1 MKNLKLSRKLFI
13 SYALILTMLI
23 LGCAVSVVDLLNMG
37 EQTETFYEGPFM
49 VNGSANIINSNFERM
64 QKAVYRSISNSDPV
78 IIKDAIADAGES
90 AAIIQEQLP
99 VIREHFLGDPQII
112 ERLED
117 ALTRLAPMREK
128 VLQLAGENKNA
139 EAAAYMENN
148 NIFVIQEAQEELDSL
163 VENGNR
169 KGEELVAGLKEK
181 QEKAIVTLLMLGSI
195 SVVISIVFGVYITR
209 GITRPVD
216 ELEKAARSMAKGELS
231 DVKIRYKSRDEMGNL
246 AENIR
251 TMTANLVCVIQDET
265 KLLNQM
271 AEGNFNVQ
279 CENEDCYVGEFRQ
292 LLESMKDINT
302 SLSDTLLQISQSADE
317 VASGSEQVSS
327 GAQVLARGATE
338 QASSIEELTGTI
350 GEISDQ
356 VSQNAES
363 AQEASARAEKVM
375 GQAKKSSRC
384 MQEMLGA
391 MSEISK
397 GSHEIGTIMKTIEDI
412 AFQTNI
418 LALNAAVEAARAGEH
433 GKGFSVV
440 AKEVRNLANKSASA
454 SKSTAA
460 LIEKSLR
467 TVEHGKRTANETDEV
482 LREVVEGVDSVA
494 EALNYITEAS
504 VKQSDAIRHITD
516 SRTMISSVVQTN
528 SATAEESAA
537 ASEELSSQ
545 AQLLS
550 RLVENFI
557 LKDFGESYTKC

>member
-279 CENEDCYVGEFRQ
+279 CENEECYVGEFRQ

-327 GAQVLARGATE
+327 GAQVLARGAT
-338 QASSIEELTGTI
+338 
-350 GEISDQ
+350 
-356 VSQNAES
+356 
-363 AQEASARAEKVM
+363 
-375 GQAKKSSRC
+375 
-384 MQEMLGA
+384 
-391 MSEISK
+391 
-397 GSHEIGTIMKTIEDI
+397 
-412 AFQTNI
+412 
-418 LALNAAVEAARAGEH
+418 
-433 GKGFSVV
+433 
-440 AKEVRNLANKSASA
+440 EVRNLANKSASA

-494 EALNYITEAS
+494 EALNHITEAS

-516 SRTMISSVVQTN
+516 SLTMISGVVQTN
-528 SATAEESAA
+528 SEGI
-537 ASEELSSQ
+537 SEEWPQVMCLRPLFCRIKWAYISS
-545 AQLLS
+545 S
-550 RLVENFI
+550 PRLASPI
-557 LKDFGESYTKC
+557 Y